1 MSHKKFRIELGQLL
15 QDLSTS
21 SSEVEMRDPQ
31 GLNQNLMDLF
41 YRQTLRGIRLGH
53 EIHTQGGYYPVYWL
67 SANSKAELDGWVA
80 TIKEAVAKMEAEWL
94 EEAEQRYQEMNALRQ
109 NEVLEATLEAL
120 DALNQEAIAAINVQA
135 ILQETFAAGETW
147 AYALKAIQDALNP
160 SHQDIKKISLAISKC
175 WMEYADVE
183 DLDISVL
190 DKRDTESDA
199 RVIYSFWDGI
209 LCIGVSFN

>member
-1 MSHKKFRIELGQLL
+1 MSHKIELGELL
-15 QDLSTS
+15 KRLSTS
-21 SSEVEMRDPQ
+21 SYDVAMRDPQ

-94 EEAEQRYQEMNALRQ
+94 EEAERRYQEMNALRQ

-120 DALNQEAIAAINVQA
+120 NVDNLDQEAIAAINVQA

-183 DLDISVL
+183 DLETCVL

-199 RVIYSFWDGI
+199 RVIYSFWDGM

>member
-1 MSHKKFRIELGQLL
+1 MSHKIELGELL
-15 QDLSTS
+15 KRLSTS
-21 SSEVEMRDPQ
+21 SYDVAMRDPQ

-94 EEAEQRYQEMNALRQ
+94 EEAERRYQEMNALRQ

-120 DALNQEAIAAINVQA
+120 DALDQEAIANVQA

-147 AYALKAIQDALNP
+147 AYALKAIQKALNP

-183 DLDISVL
+183 DLETCVL

-209 LCIGVSFN
+209 LCIGVGFN